1 MVTTKIKKKV
11 AVKDLET
18 DTTTVEQLAYYRI
31 LAPLEVRSLLSR
43 LDLSGKKSIPL
54 DLTQFKNRDLEP
66 FCNTFIEE
74 IDKQSKHFTEASE
87 KKEASNY
94 KVDFVSM
101 QKEDF
106 NLFEEIIHVYGIPD
120 DGIRLPVEEAES
132 DGLKIEK
139 NEVVYMNNESTL
151 VTYQIIETEKG
162 FKVVIEDTLTLDFD
176 KRKKSGVF
184 HLGKVKSLG
193 SYMKCLRLINYY
205 IQRNKFPFQTLKLSG
220 GTLNVKGHLQQIEE
234 EIESYE
240 ELRDSCTQIGISE
253 NYIFGNKEDLPSL
266 FNAIINIFKNKQYNL
281 LNIRHEKLK
290 RTEIINIELSQYVK
304 LALVYA
310 NGCFLNLYSE
320 EALKIMDRSSSI
332 TDVASNHG
340 QDTVEPVMLSDN
352 RENYDQKV
360 SIFASRKIEEMV
372 KDTNFD
378 FDIVKLSFADEHHD
392 IQADLTITSSLDY
405 IDFYDKTLDENYLEL
420 ALDLNQ
426 RYLAKYPK
434 DEIAKVNIYLIK
446 LKQGH
451 ELSEDEQNDLYNIQA
466 RAEMNNEQTICF
478 ACEVLLKNKTK
489 AKRIFATLPSEE
501 KEEIM
506 EFPIYRFYQNLE

>member
-1 MVTTKIKKKV
+1 MATTKMKKEI

-31 LAPLEVRSLLSR
+31 LAPLKVKSLLSH
-43 LDLSGKKSIPL
+43 LNSSEKKSITFDFKKMKNEDLDPL
-54 DLTQFKNRDLEP
+54 RHTL
-66 FCNTFIEE
+66 IEE
-74 IDKQSKHFTEASE
+74 VDKQQTGSTETSE
-87 KKEASNY
+87 NKESTSY
-94 KVDFVSM
+94 KVDFVNM
-101 QKEDF
+101 QKEAF
-106 NLFEEIIHVYGIPD
+106 NLFEETIHVYGIPD
-120 DGIRLPVEEAES
+120 DGIRLPVKEAKS
-132 DGLKIEK
+132 DEL
-139 NEVVYMNNESTL
+139 NEVVYMNSESTL

-162 FKVVIEDTLTLDFD
+162 FKVVIEDTLTLNFD
-176 KRKKSGVF
+176 RRKKSGLF
-184 HLGKVKSLG
+184 HLERVKSLG

-205 IQRNKFPFQTLKLSG
+205 IQRNKFPFQSLQLSG
-220 GTLNVKGHLQQIEE
+220 GTLNLKGHLQQIEE
-234 EIESYE
+234 EIESYK
-240 ELRDSCTQIGISE
+240 ELIDICTQIGISE
-253 NYIFGNKEDLPSL
+253 NYIFDDKEDFPSL
-266 FNAIINIFKNKQYNL
+266 FNAIIDIFKNKQYSL
-281 LNIRHEKLK
+281 LNIHQVKLEK
-290 RTEIINIELSQYVK
+290 TEIINIELSKYVK

-310 NGCFLNLYSE
+310 DGCFLNLYSE
-320 EALKIMDRSSSI
+320 EALKITGRYSSI

-378 FDIVKLSFADEHHD
+378 FDIVKLSFADEYHD
-392 IQADLTITSSLDY
+392 IQADLTITSSLEY

-426 RYLAKYPK
+426 RYLAKHPK
-434 DEIAKVNIYLIK
+434 DEIAKVNVYLIK
-446 LKQGH
+446 LKQDH

-489 AKRIFATLPSEE
+489 AKRIFATLPGEE

>member
-1 MVTTKIKKKV
+1 MATTKTKKEI
-11 AVKDLET
+11 AAKDLET

-31 LAPLEVRSLLSR
+31 LAPLKVRSLLSH
-43 LDLSGKKSIPL
+43 LNSSEKKSISFDFKKMKNEDLDPL
-54 DLTQFKNRDLEP
+54 RY
-66 FCNTFIEE
+66 TFIEE
-74 IDKQSKHFTEASE
+74 VDKQQTGSTETSE
-87 KKEASNY
+87 NKESTPY
-94 KVDFVSM
+94 KVDFVNM

-106 NLFEEIIHVYGIPD
+106 NLFEEMIHVYGIPD
-120 DGIRLPVEEAES
+120 DGIRLPVKEAKS
-132 DGLKIEK
+132 DEL
-139 NEVVYMNNESTL
+139 NEVVYMNSESTL

-162 FKVVIEDTLTLDFD
+162 FKVVIEDTLTLNFD
-176 KRKKSGVF
+176 RRKKSGLF
-184 HLGKVKSLG
+184 HLQKVKSLG

-205 IQRNKFPFQTLKLSG
+205 IQRNKFPFQSLQLSG
-220 GTLNVKGHLQQIEE
+220 GTLNLKGHLQQIEE
-234 EIESYE
+234 GIESYK
-240 ELRDSCTQIGISE
+240 ELIDICTQIGISE
-253 NYIFGNKEDLPSL
+253 NYIFDDKEDFPSL
-266 FNAIINIFKNKQYNL
+266 FNAIINIFKNKQYSL
-281 LNIRHEKLK
+281 LNIHQEKLVK
-290 RTEIINIELSQYVK
+290 TEIINIELSKYVK

-310 NGCFLNLYSE
+310 DGCFFNLYSE
-320 EALKIMDRSSSI
+320 EALKITGRYSSI

-340 QDTVEPVMLSDN
+340 QDTIELVMLSDN

-392 IQADLTITSSLDY
+392 IQADLTITSSLEY

-434 DEIAKVNIYLIK
+434 DEIAKVNVYLIK

-451 ELSEDEQNDLYNIQA
+451 KLSEDEQNDLYNIQV

-478 ACEVLLKNKTK
+478 ACEVLLKNKKK
-489 AKRIFATLPSEE
+489 AKRIYATLPGEE

>member
-1 MVTTKIKKKV
+1 MVTTKTQKKIAAKN
-11 AVKDLET
+11 LET
-18 DTTTVEQLAYYRI
+18 DTTTLEQLVYYRI
-31 LAPLEVRSLLSR
+31 LAPLKVRSLLSH
-43 LDLSGKKSIPL
+43 LNSSEKKSITFDFKKMKNEDLDPL
-54 DLTQFKNRDLEP
+54 RH
-66 FCNTFIEE
+66 TFIEE
-74 IDKQSKHFTEASE
+74 VDKQQTRSTETSE
-87 KKEASNY
+87 NKESTHYKVDLVNMKKEA
-94 KVDFVSM
+94 
-101 QKEDF
+101 F
-106 NLFEEIIHVYGIPD
+106 NLFEEMIHVYGIPD
-120 DGIRLPVEEAES
+120 DGIRLPVKEAKS
-132 DGLKIEK
+132 DEL
-139 NEVVYMNNESTL
+139 NEVVYMNSESTL

-162 FKVVIEDTLTLDFD
+162 FKVVIEDTLTLNFD
-176 KRKKSGVF
+176 RRKKSGLF
-184 HLGKVKSLG
+184 HLQKVKSLG

-205 IQRNKFPFQTLKLSG
+205 IQRNKFPFQSLQLSG
-220 GTLNVKGHLQQIEE
+220 GTLNLKGHLQQIEE
-234 EIESYE
+234 EIESYK
-240 ELRDSCTQIGISE
+240 ELIDICTQIGISE
-253 NYIFGNKEDLPSL
+253 NYIFDDKEDFPSL
-266 FNAIINIFKNKQYNL
+266 FNAIINIFKNKQYSL
-281 LNIRHEKLK
+281 LNIHQEKLEK
-290 RTEIINIELSQYVK
+290 TEIINIELSKYVK

-310 NGCFLNLYSE
+310 DGCFLNLYSE
-320 EALKIMDRSSSI
+320 EALKMTGRYSSI

-340 QDTVEPVMLSDN
+340 QDTVEPVMLYDN

-378 FDIVKLSFADEHHD
+378 FDIVKLSFSDEHHD
-392 IQADLTITSSLDY
+392 IQADLTITSSLEY

-489 AKRIFATLPSEE
+489 AKRIFATLPDEE